1 MSKEDNSKERFSS
14 LKDTMKGE
22 DDEETEKV
30 FSKDYIAARDN
41 VFIGRDLENDA
52 PVVHTIDMDDVKAA
66 AFDPDKDGN
75 NVQESIDDLTGEFP
89 DGAVSSYHTS
99 ADFGN
104 RDAIFDPNGFQVPTN
119 ATGYITGNPTR
130 NITGS
135 ASLGPNVIVNPT
147 STTPAQANVLRNPIA
162 NQNWNILANH
172 LRENKYPRD
181 TYSFLALHRPFE
193 TREKTLFFVFGLV
206 PFCFQMMF
214 LILLV
219 WSETSVLTGTIGET
233 DNPES
238 ESNGFMG
245 NLASFIPSNAL
256 PIMRCTQLVAIGA
269 YVIFPDFSMK
279 DVIRAVQLFPKSS
292 TMNSDDV
299 VGTLI
304 FSSLL
309 RGIQGSLAMIAAL
322 LLIATTDTVIDII
335 LNFTAINFVST
346 IDDYA
351 FELALSGDFGEA
363 LQNESER
370 ISKKH
375 LPPCVTRREE
385 RKQFHQRVVVGLTS
399 LLLFGLII
407 FVISVQNSS
416 KHWVTEILRVQLQ
429 EETGLNEYSGCF
441 AIDRDPTSV
450 SFSRRSYNSFSNI
463 SIDSSFGYC
472 RMDRQWI
479 LFNGSEA
486 LDPCDESR
494 SEQVLARSSKT
505 DTYDI
510 SSSFEL
516 TWYSASNTPLDMYFF
531 GSEAEIEEHCNSQIG
546 DGICDSFFNQLGY
559 EYDGGDCCA
568 STCTGSQCGRES
580 DYIFDEAVSG
590 IHFPTCS
597 DRAKVPITIQLN
609 NISSSRGPEFAIFE
623 YVWEEPWESSTGE
636 AEWRNATPIEPYF
649 ALDCDG
655 KNMLTVYI
663 EPTMINKSE
672 TVMVDDGAN
681 CILEVES
688 TITSDGEI
696 ARDDPLWLVDYTVFH
711 GDEDDNDREP
721 VPILTQ
727 QSRQMDVVHFKRIP
741 NSCLQTLGDHVDI
754 ASIYT
759 DSDPSNE
766 AIKWL
771 VEVDAENSQCEDEF
785 FLDRFALSTIIFA
798 LKGNDILNEEK
809 AQCTWPSIICR
820 DGQVT
825 QINMQSSSLEGHI
838 PTELE
843 LLEKLEVLKMRKF
856 TLFRSS
862 NHEWCHK
869 ISINCFLLFFFENL
883 LIQHSIKS
891 LLFQLSPTRC
901 HI

>member
-1 MSKEDNSKERFSS
+1 M
-14 LKDTMKGE
+14 KDTRKGE
-22 DDEETEKV
+22 DDKETEIV
-30 FSKDYIAARDN
+30 SSKDALTARDDIT
-41 VFIGRDLENDA
+41 IGRDLENGA

-75 NVQESIDDLTGEFP
+75 NVQEPIGDLTDEFP
-89 DGAVSSYHTS
+89 AGAVSSYHTS
-99 ADFGN
+99 AAFEN
-104 RDAIFDPNGFQVPTN
+104 RDAMFDPNDFPVPTN
-119 ATGYITGNPTR
+119 ATGYATGNPTR
-130 NITGS
+130 NITES
-135 ASLGPNVIVNPT
+135 ASLGANVIVNPT
-147 STTPAQANVLRNPIA
+147 STTVAQVNVIRNPTA
-162 NQNWNILANH
+162 NQNWQKLANY

-181 TYSFLALHRPFE
+181 SYSFLALHRPFE
-193 TREKTLFFVFGLV
+193 TKEKTLFFVFGLL

-219 WSETSVLTGTIGET
+219 WSETNVLSGTIGET

-238 ESNGFMG
+238 ENYGFMG
-245 NLASFIPSNAL
+245 ALASFIPSNAL
-256 PIMRCTQLVAIGA
+256 PIMRWTQLVAIGA

-292 TMNSDDV
+292 KIKSDDS
-299 VGTLI
+299 VGTLM

-309 RGIQGSLAMIAAL
+309 RGIQGSLAMLAAL
-322 LLIATTDTVIDII
+322 LLIATTDSVIDII
-335 LNFTAINFVST
+335 LNFTAINFISN
-346 IDDYA
+346 IDDHA

-363 LQNESER
+363 LQKESER
-370 ISKKH
+370 ISKED

-385 RKQFHQRVVVGLTS
+385 RKQVYQRVVVGLTS

-407 FVISVQNSS
+407 FVMSVQNSS
-416 KHWVTEILRVQLQ
+416 NHWVTEILRVQLQ
-429 EETGLNEYSGCF
+429 EKTGLNEYSGCF
-441 AIDRDPTSV
+441 VLDRDPTSV
-450 SFSRRSYNSFSNI
+450 SFSRRSYNSFKNS
-463 SIDSSFGYC
+463 SSDSSFGYC

-531 GSEAEIEEHCNSQIG
+531 GSEAEIEEHCNSNIG
-546 DGICDSFFNQLGY
+546 DGICDSFFNELGY
-559 EYDGGDCCA
+559 GYDGGDCCA

-580 DYIFDEAVSG
+580 DSIFDEAVSG
-590 IHFPTCS
+590 IHFPTCR
-597 DRAKVPITIQLN
+597 DPAMVNITIQLN
-609 NISSSRGPEFAIFE
+609 NISSSRDPEFAKFE
-623 YVWEEPWESSTGE
+623 NVWQEPWESSTGE

-655 KNMLTVYI
+655 KNVLTVYI
-663 EPTMINKSE
+663 EPTMIKKSE
-672 TVMVDDGAN
+672 TVTVDDGAN
-681 CILEVES
+681 CTLEVRNA
-688 TITSDGEI
+688 TTSDVNI
-696 ARDDPLWLVDYTVFH
+696 ARDDPIWLVDYTLFH
-711 GDEDDNDREP
+711 GDENDNDRQP

-727 QSRQMDVVHFKRIP
+727 QSSQMDVVHFKRIP
-741 NSCLQTLGDHVDI
+741 NSCLETLGHHIDI
-754 ASIYT
+754 PSIYT

-771 VEVDAENSQCEDEF
+771 VKVDTENSQCEDEF

-798 LKGNDILNEEK
+798 LEGNHILNEKKE
-809 AQCTWPSIICR
+809 QCTWPSIICR

-825 QINMQSSSLEGHI
+825 QINMQSSSLEGRI

-843 LLEKLEVLKMRKF
+843 LLEKLEVLKMCKF
-856 TLFRSS
+856 VSFRSS
-862 NHEWCHK
+862 NHEGCHK
-869 ISINCFLLFFFENL
+869 ISIHFLFSSSSKTCLS
-883 LIQHSIKS
+883 SIKS
-891 LLFQLSPTRC
+891 NRFYSEFHRPYVTFDRTFAM
-901 HI
+901 